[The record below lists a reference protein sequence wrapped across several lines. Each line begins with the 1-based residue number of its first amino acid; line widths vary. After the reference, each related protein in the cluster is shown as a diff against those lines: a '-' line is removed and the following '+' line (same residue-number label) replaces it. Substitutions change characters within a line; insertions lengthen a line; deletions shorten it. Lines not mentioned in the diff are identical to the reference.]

1 MEDKDFNR
9 LIVFVIVSIFLISA
23 LMGNCKEG
31 TYKINYDEHERQMLL
46 MER

>member
-1 MEDKDFNR
+1 MEDKSFVK
-9 LIVFVIVSIFLISA
+9 LMSFIVISTFLISA